1 MGEQALAEGI
11 IDSRVAEQFRNGTAG
26 EEVVQ
31 IVKNSLARAR
41 GAKTASSEVKSFS
54 SAPWRESS
62 ARLASPCWTC
72 GKRGH
77 FAAQCPSSPGPRRA
91 TAAGSFN
98 LGDMFTKNWVCSS
111 CQTSN
116 PPRVGK
122 CTRCLRKAPSQEAAT
137 PPPEPEELSGG
148 VSSHPGA
155 APRLRSSGPR
165 PEART
170 GPVESSPPCTA
181 VTLFEKLIDV
191 GLTRE
196 EAERLVRERGLQLP
210 PPAEKPRS
218 KQDSY
223 DELKKMTTS
232 LEKNQKEAEAI
243 QDKIDAL
250 LDELSKCTAAITV
263 LEADIVKAQAEIV
276 ACPTS
281 QMDEA
286 EPAGVIM
293 PEAKEIQS
301 VIANVRTAMLHQD
314 LDCHYETYVAGEKAA
329 NRSPMGQ
336 FGWLRL
342 VTANELAGCEKA
354 LEAIQ
359 ARKDESERPRKK
371 AARHDAEATAFE
383 AERVL
388 VPGAGVGS
396 SSAL

>member
-11 IDSRVAEQFRNGTAG
+11 IGERVAEQFRNGTAG
-26 EEVVQ
+26 EEVVL

-41 GAKTASSEVKSFS
+41 GARTAPSEGKSFS
-54 SAPWRESS
+54 SAPWREGF
-62 ARLASPCWTC
+62 ARLASPCWNC

-91 TAAGSFN
+91 AAAGSFN
-98 LGDMFTKNWVCSS
+98 LGDMIAKNWVCSS

-116 PPRVGK
+116 TPRVGK
-122 CTRCLRKAPSQEAAT
+122 CTRCLRKAPAWEAAT

-148 VSSHPGA
+148 VSSQHGA
-155 APRLRSSGPR
+155 APRLRSPGPR

-170 GPVESSPPCTA
+170 GPVESSPPGNA
-181 VTLFEKLIDV
+181 VTFFEKLIGV
-191 GLTRE
+191 GVTRE
-196 EAERLVRERGLQLP
+196 EAEKLVRDRGLQVP

-223 DELKKMTTS
+223 DELKKMTTL
-232 LEKNQKEAEAI
+232 LEKNQKEAESI
-243 QDKIDAL
+243 QDKINAL
-250 LDELSKCTAAITV
+250 LDELSKCTAAITA

-276 ACPTS
+276 ACPVP

-286 EPAGVIM
+286 ESAGVIM
-293 PEAKEIQS
+293 PEAKEIQA
-301 VIANVRTAMLHQD
+301 VIANFRTAMLHQN
-314 LDCHYETYVAGEKAA
+314 LDCHYETYVAGKKAA
-329 NRSPMGQ
+329 NRSPLGQ
-336 FGWLRL
+336 FGWLRV
-342 VTANELAGCEKA
+342 VTANELAECEQE
-354 LEAIQ
+354 LGAIQ